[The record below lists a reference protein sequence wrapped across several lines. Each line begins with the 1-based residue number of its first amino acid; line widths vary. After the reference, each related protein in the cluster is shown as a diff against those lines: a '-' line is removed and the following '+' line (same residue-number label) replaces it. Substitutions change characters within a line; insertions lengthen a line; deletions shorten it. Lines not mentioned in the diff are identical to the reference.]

1 MEAGRERKRERM
13 KKERKNS
20 GRTEQYM
27 DKNETGFE
35 ESEEQIKVA
44 EREKGNGD
52 KRQKE
57 RNRGG
62 TGNDDNSSGI
72 QPESS
77 GTRSN
82 GKPQRLPCPFPPPFG
97 RQTNG
102 WIHVGTKRLCSLQMQ
117 L

>member
-1 MEAGRERKRERM
+1 
-13 KKERKNS
+13 
-20 GRTEQYM
+20 M

-35 ESEEQIKVA
+35 ESGEQIKVA
-44 EREKGNGD
+44 EREKGNRD

-82 GKPQRLPCPFPPPFG
+82 GKPQRLPCPFPPLLVD
-97 RQTNG
+97 RQTAG
-102 WIHVGTKRLCSLQMQ
+102 FMLELKGFVLYRCSFENNNNTNKH
-117 L
+117 